1 MIKLPKEVAKI
12 MKTLTDAKQEAFA
25 VGDCVRDALLG
36 RKSVG
41 WDIATDASLDKL
53 KELFPEAQVHSQK
66 YSILRMEFIEEHY
79 DDEGKFAGEDG
90 IIVDIGTYRRGG
102 LTFSDKIEDEV
113 ARRAFTI
120 NAIADNPY
128 KIVDPYNGREDIK
141 KKLIRTTR
149 PAEEL
154 FREDP
159 IQMMKAIHYA
169 AELDFDLTK
178 DVFEAIAN
186 NYRLLESVSIDKIRD
201 EFTETI
207 TASHGGKGLNMIM
220 DTGILNIILGA
231 DVVAHLSNREKSD
244 LMILSQN
251 IDKTYQ
257 VPERRLGLFYTCV
270 SRKKAAPSID
280 KLNFDSAT
288 YQHLTDAVRDMAK
301 LYFTAQ
307 PEELKR
313 FIYERGWDR
322 YQYLANL
329 EKAQRIVFDYHSDT
343 KIKSKMYM
351 IDEFKR
357 KGEAV
362 FVEDLAI
369 DANDLIEA
377 GICTTDNAGKM
388 LSMLVE
394 TIHVKPNLND
404 YKELLKLAKKY
415 KKSKFA
421 AMTRGVKWLR

>member
-1 MIKLPKEVAKI
+1 

-36 RKSVG
+36 RKPFG
-41 WDIATDASLDKL
+41 WDIATNASLDKL

-128 KIVDPYNGREDIK
+128 KIIDPYNGREDIK

-231 DVVAHLSNREKSD
+231 DVVARLSNREKSD

-288 YQHLTDAVRDMAK
+288 YQHLTDAIRDMAK

>member
-1 MIKLPKEVAKI
+1 MNKLPKEVAKI
-12 MKTLTDAKQEAFA
+12 IKTLTDAKQEAFV

-36 RKSVG
+36 RKPIG
-41 WDIATDASLDKL
+41 WDVATDADFTKL
-53 KELFPEAQVHSQK
+53 RELFPEAQIHSEK
-66 YSILRMEFIEEHY
+66 YKILRMEFIEEHY

-90 IIVDIGTYRRGG
+90 IIVDVGTYRKRAEAARESLISREEQTGEQGQSAQSGQVRQSAQTGSTG
-102 LTFSDKIEDEV
+102 LVLFSDKIEDDV
-113 ARRAFTI
+113 ARRAFTM

-128 KIVDPYNGREDIK
+128 RLVDPYNGREDIK

-149 PAEEL
+149 PAAEI

-159 IQMMKAIHYA
+159 LQMM
-169 AELDFDLTK
+169 
-178 DVFEAIAN
+178 
-186 NYRLLESVSIDKIRD
+186 
-201 EFTETI
+201 TETI
-207 TASHGGKGLNMIM
+207 TAAHGGKGLGLIM
-220 DTGILNIILGA
+220 DTGILHIILGD
-231 DVVAHLSNREKSD
+231 DVVARLTRREKSD
-244 LMILSQN
+244 LMTLAEN
-251 IDKTYQ
+251 IDRTYQ

-270 SRKKAAPSID
+270 SRKKAMPSIE
-280 KLNFDSAT
+280 KLNFDAET
-288 YQHLTDAVRDMAK
+288 HQHLVDATRDMAK

-307 PEELKR
+307 PNELKR

-329 EKAQRIVFDYHSDT
+329 EKAQRIVFEYHSDT
-343 KIKSKMYM
+343 TIQSKMYM

-362 FVEDLAI
+362 FAEDLAI

-377 GICTTDNAGKM
+377 GICTPDNAGKM

-394 TIHVKPNLND
+394 TIHVKPNMNN
-404 YKELLKLAKKY
+404 YKELLQLAKKY

>member
-36 RKSVG
+36 RKPVG
-41 WDIATDASLDKL
+41 WDIATDAPLDKL

-102 LTFSDKIEDEV
+102 LNFSDKIEDDI
-113 ARRAFTI
+113 ARRAFTV

-178 DVFEAIAN
+178 DVFEAIAG
-186 NYRLLESVSIDKIRD
+186 NYQLLESVSVDKIRD

-207 TASHGGKGLNMIM
+207 TASHGGKGLSLIM
-220 DTGILNIILGA
+220 DTGILNILLGA
-231 DVVAHLSNREKSD
+231 DVVARLSNREKSD
-244 LMILSQN
+244 LVILSQN

-270 SRKKAAPSID
+270 SRKKATPSIE

-415 KKSKFA
+415 KKSKLA

>member
-36 RKSVG
+36 RKPVG
-41 WDIATDASLDKL
+41 WDIATDAPLDKL

-102 LTFSDKIEDEV
+102 LNFSDKIEDEV

-178 DVFEAIAN
+178 DVFEAIAR
-186 NYRLLESVSIDKIRD
+186 NYQLLESVSVDKIRD

-207 TASHGGKGLNMIM
+207 TASHGGKGLSLIM
-220 DTGILNIILGA
+220 DTGILNILLGA
-231 DVVAHLSNREKSD
+231 DVVARLSNREKSD

-270 SRKKAAPSID
+270 SRKKATPSIE

>member
-12 MKTLTDAKQEAFA
+12 MKTLTDAKQEAFV

-36 RKSVG
+36 RKAVG
-41 WDIATDASLDKL
+41 WDVATDAGFDKL
-53 KELFPEAQVHSQK
+53 RELFPEAKVQSQK
-66 YSILRMEFIEEHY
+66 YSILRMEFIEERY

-90 IIVDIGTYRRGG
+90 IIVDIGTYRRRGN
-102 LTFSDKIEDEV
+102 TFSDQIEDEV
-113 ARRAFTI
+113 QRREFTV

-128 KIVDPYNGREDIK
+128 KVVDPYNGREDIK

-149 PAEEL
+149 PADEI

-159 IQMMKAIHYA
+159 IQMMRAIHYA

-178 DVFEAIAN
+178 DTFEAIVK
-186 NYRLLESVSIDKIRD
+186 NYRLLESVSVDRIRD

-220 DTGILNIILGA
+220 DTGILNIILG
-231 DVVAHLSNREKSD
+231 DEVVARLSHREKSD
-244 LMILSQN
+244 LTILSQN

-257 VPERRLGLFYTCV
+257 IPERRLGLFYTCV
-270 SRKKAAPSID
+270 SRKKATPSIE
-280 KLNFDSAT
+280 KLNFDSTT

-343 KIKSKMYM
+343 KIKSKMFM

-377 GICTTDNAGKM
+377 GICTTDNVGKM

-394 TIHVKPNLND
+394 TIHVKPNMNN

-415 KKSKFA
+415 KRSKFA

>member
-169 AELDFDLTK
+169 ADLDFDLTK

>member
-12 MKTLTDAKQEAFA
+12 MKTLTDAKQEAFV

-36 RKSVG
+36 RKAVG
-41 WDIATDASLDKL
+41 WDVATDAGFDKL
-53 KELFPEAQVHSQK
+53 RELFPEAKVQSQK
-66 YSILRMEFIEEHY
+66 YSILRMEFIEERY

-90 IIVDIGTYRRGG
+90 IIVDIGTYRRRGN
-102 LTFSDKIEDEV
+102 TFSDQIEDEV
-113 ARRAFTI
+113 QRREFTV

-128 KIVDPYNGREDIK
+128 KVVDPYNGREDIK

-149 PAEEL
+149 PADEI

-178 DVFEAIAN
+178 DTFEAIVK
-186 NYRLLESVSIDKIRD
+186 NYRLLESVSVDRIRD

-220 DTGILNIILGA
+220 DTGILNIILG
-231 DVVAHLSNREKSD
+231 DEVVTRLSHREKSD
-244 LMILSQN
+244 LTILSQN

-257 VPERRLGLFYTCV
+257 IPERRLGLFYTCV
-270 SRKKAAPSID
+270 SRKKATPSIE
-280 KLNFDSAT
+280 KLNFDSTT

-343 KIKSKMYM
+343 KIKSKMFM

-377 GICTTDNAGKM
+377 GICTTDNVGKM

-394 TIHVKPNLND
+394 TIHVKPNMNN
-404 YKELLKLAKKY
+404 YNELLKLAKKY
-415 KKSKFA
+415 KRSKFA